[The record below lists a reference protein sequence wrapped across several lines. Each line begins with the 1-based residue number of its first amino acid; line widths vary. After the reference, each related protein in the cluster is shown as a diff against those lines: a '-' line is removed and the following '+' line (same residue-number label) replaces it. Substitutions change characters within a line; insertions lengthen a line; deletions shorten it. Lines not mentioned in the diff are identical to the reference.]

1 MPDARKQ
8 IALGLVGLGK
18 IARDQHLQAIAGNPD
33 FDLVATAD
41 PYARADGIAGYDSLA
56 EMLAAHPEIAAISLC
71 TPPATRGEIAA
82 TALRAGR
89 HVLLEKPPAPTVE
102 AAEALKAL
110 ADEAGRTLFAAWHS
124 RESRCVEA
132 ARAWLDD
139 KAIMR
144 ASIDWREDIRRWHP
158 GQDWILAENGFGI
171 FDPGINALSILTA
184 LVPGQAELREA
195 RFDIPANR
203 AAPIAARL
211 DLRLP
216 GDAPVDVTFDFLNS
230 GTQVWDI
237 RIETGEGVMTLR
249 EGGHRLE
256 IDGQPVA
263 TCDDAEY
270 PRLYR
275 RFAALIRDRKSDV
288 DVEPL
293 RLVGEA
299 FANAQ
304 CSVVDAFEF

>member
-1 MPDARKQ
+1 MPDAHKQ

-18 IARDQHLQAIAGNPD
+18 IARDQHLKAIAGYPG

-41 PYARADGIAGYDSLA
+41 PHARADGIAGYDSLA
-56 EMLAAHPEIAAISLC
+56 DMLAAHPEIAAVSLC
-71 TPPATRGEIAA
+71 TPPATRSEIAA
-82 TALRAGR
+82 AALRAGR
-89 HVLLEKPPAPTVE
+89 HVMLEKPPAPTVE

-132 ARAWLDD
+132 ARAWLDG
-139 KAIMR
+139 KAILR

-216 GDAPVDVTFDFLNS
+216 GDAPVDVTLDFLNS
-230 GTQVWDI
+230 GAQVWDI
-237 RIETGEGVMTLR
+237 RIETGEGAMTLR

-256 IDGQPVA
+256 IDGQPVV

-293 RLVGEA
+293 RLVAEA